1 MVSSDGNCDMA
12 CIAVTGWVRPGLLD
26 QKAVQSTGLAESLK
40 PHEAQ
45 SETTACSQHANP
57 IMEKCWLHRSPMPRE
72 LVSLP
77 GGRMHPNN
85 WRCHG
90 NEAMAHA
97 ENRGPALFRQRAL
110 HCACHVAAPFPMLL
124 GCSSEHTAGIF
135 CGDSRGIASA
145 HLLGV
150 QCTAREIAAPA
161 ASRDGAPTSAGRTE
175 HDTQALNDKTTVGA
189 QLKHTTGKKTDHAG
203 MCSGG
208 STKRFRR

>member
-1 MVSSDGNCDMA
+1 M
-12 CIAVTGWVRPGLLD
+12 
-26 QKAVQSTGLAESLK
+26 
-40 PHEAQ
+40 
-45 SETTACSQHANP
+45 
-57 IMEKCWLHRSPMPRE
+57 
-72 LVSLP
+72 
-77 GGRMHPNN
+77 
-85 WRCHG
+85 
-90 NEAMAHA
+90 
-97 ENRGPALFRQRAL
+97 FRQRAL

-189 QLKHTTGKKTDHAG
+189 QLKHTTGKKKLIMRECAPGDPRNVSGDECWRVLLLAGAIAVAPHVAHILPGAPRWTPHARPRNAG
-203 MCSGG
+203 CCIGCRGPNTLTTSSERLG
-208 STKRFRR
+208 K